1 MLYKPAGLLKR
12 QVWERTWDLQRR
24 EDAGEDV
31 GPIRVPPR
39 YASADFLAPDIWR
52 LRGKLDVPKERFLS
66 YPHCSRDGDPSLV
79 VGWAGWDHLRQ
90 AQALTAYYER
100 MKTREGWTP
109 GRLAP
114 LLAGL
119 DQLVPWL
126 LQWHNDI
133 DPEYDLR
140 MGDYYRDFV
149 RDEAQT
155 LGYTL
160 DAVRAWTPPAKA
172 QANRPRKGR

>member
-1 MLYKPAGLLKR
+1 M
-12 QVWERTWDLQRR
+12 
-24 EDAGEDV
+24 
-31 GPIRVPPR
+31 
-39 YASADFLAPDIWR
+39 
-52 LRGKLDVPKERFLS
+52 PKERFVS

-90 AQALTAYYER
+90 ATGPDVLLRADEVPQGLDPR
-100 MKTREGWTP
+100 PPR
-109 GRLAP
+109 P

-126 LQWHNDI
+126 MQWHNEV

-149 RDEAQT
+149 RDEART
-155 LGYTL
+155 RPDPGG
-160 DAVRAWTPPAKA
+160 VRGWQPPAKA
-172 QANRPRKGR
+172 RGGRGRSSRS

>member
-1 MLYKPAGLLKR
+1 M
-12 QVWERTWDLQRR
+12 
-24 EDAGEDV
+24 
-31 GPIRVPPR
+31 
-39 YASADFLAPDIWR
+39 
-52 LRGKLDVPKERFLS
+52 PKERFVS
-66 YPHCSRDGDPSLV
+66 FPHCSRDGDPSPV

-90 AQALTAYYER
+90 ATALAAYYER

-126 LQWHNDI
+126 LQWHNDVH
-133 DPEYDLR
+133 PEYDLR

-149 RDEAQT
+149 RDEAQA
-155 LGYTL
+155 LGLTPE
-160 DAVRAWTPPAKA
+160 AIRAWPPPAKA
-172 QANRPRKGR
+172 GGGRRKKKGP

>member
-1 MLYKPAGLLKR
+1 M
-12 QVWERTWDLQRR
+12 
-24 EDAGEDV
+24 
-31 GPIRVPPR
+31 PR
-39 YASADFLAPDIWR
+39 
-52 LRGKLDVPKERFLS
+52 ERFVS

-100 MKTREGWTP
+100 MKSREGWP
-109 GRLAP
+109 AERLVP

-126 LQWHNDI
+126 LQWHNDL
-133 DPEYDLR
+133 DPEYELR

-149 RDEAQT
+149 RDEAHALGLT
-155 LGYTL
+155 LES
-160 DAVRAWTPPAKA
+160 VRAWQPPAKA
-172 QANRPRKGR
+172 KGGRKKKSS